1 MTEQEEGLEL
11 YLELYDKDIVDVFGR
26 IYMFDGVYLCPN
38 GTYEVDDL

>member
-11 YLELYDKDIVDVFGR
+11 YLELYSRDIVDEFGR
-26 IYMFDGVYLCPN
+26 IYLSDGIYLCPN